1 MKLYS
6 IQPLLVYEHL
16 LTGASWTANPFA
28 GEEPAD
34 DVFLRAYDWLA
45 GQMRSYGRHPED
57 RATQYPVWAW
67 YWWAG
72 LTRPK
77 PDLRTASLRNWGNGG
92 PNVLLTLDIPEDRVV
107 LTDFDAWHWVLN
119 YWYLGQSAEAE
130 AFEARCEAV
139 GPSYYREKPLA
150 NADLHNEL
158 QASWRHIFDVET
170 AGRLLEI
177 APSKNCV
184 QGTFWELHP
193 GDVVDVVQFS
203 KKGRSRVLPPP
214 VRP

>member
-107 LTDFDAWHWVLN
+107 LTDFGISRNIDDISGLTTTKMTVGAV
-119 YWYLGQSAEAE
+119 
-130 AFEARCEAV
+130 AR
-139 GPSYYREKPLA
+139 
-150 NADLHNEL
+150 
-158 QASWRHIFDVET
+158 
-170 AGRLLEI
+170 
-177 APSKNCV
+177 
-184 QGTFWELHP
+184 
-193 GDVVDVVQFS
+193 
-203 KKGRSRVLPPP
+203 PPP
-214 VRP
+214 SVR